1 MIRFVHLSRQVH
13 MILSKNKLWNRADS
27 ITLSSLALILKIG
40 GWTLSWVG
48 QVAYK
53 IQLHNYGWLKAK
65 VPIQIQLKIKNNI
78 WFQICGANRPFVVMS
93 ALTLVDEKGVRT
105 LHCLLQY
112 VDEVGKISGSLS
124 AKNVENRS
132 QFCNVVEWITLV
144 ESAESCISTWKLD
157 RLRRFAFFGSLVKN
171 DYSIDYNKSI
181 KR

>member
-1 MIRFVHLSRQVH
+1 MTEDQSPYSNTF
-13 MILSKNKLWNRADS
+13 KKKK
-27 ITLSSLALILKIG
+27 KIFH
-40 GWTLSWVG
+40 
-48 QVAYK
+48 Y
-53 IQLHNYGWLKAK
+53 
-65 VPIQIQLKIKNNI
+65 I

-93 ALTLVDEKGVRT
+93 ALTLVDEKGART

-124 AKNVENRS
+124 TKNVENRS

-157 RLRRFAFFGSLVKN
+157 RVRRFAFFGSLVKN